1 MKPSISP
8 PVSGVHPDEQLQIKL
23 EVDTDPPEG
32 VGYEIKYQ
40 LLPVPYHVRIFTLPS
55 LFAGKVH
62 AMLCRGWQSRVKGRD
77 FYDYIWYLSK
87 GVPLNLQHLA
97 NRMKQSGHLKID
109 DMLTDA
115 ILLERMIER
124 FDKVDFEQARRDVRP
139 FIRNPESI
147 DIWSKEFFVAVTKD
161 KLRST

>member
-1 MKPSISP
+1 
-8 PVSGVHPDEQLQIKL
+8 
-23 EVDTDPPEG
+23 
-32 VGYEIKYQ
+32 
-40 LLPVPYHVRIFTLPS
+40 
-55 LFAGKVH
+55 
-62 AMLCRGWQSRVKGRD
+62 
-77 FYDYIWYLSK
+77 
-87 GVPLNLQHLA
+87 
-97 NRMKQSGHLKID
+97 MKQSGHLKID

-139 FIRNPESI
+139 FIRKPESI